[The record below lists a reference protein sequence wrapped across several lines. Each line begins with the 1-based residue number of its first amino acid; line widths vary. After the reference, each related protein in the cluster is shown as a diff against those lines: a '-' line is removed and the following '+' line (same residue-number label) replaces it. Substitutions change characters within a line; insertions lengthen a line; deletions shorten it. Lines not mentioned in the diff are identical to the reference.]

1 MSDQIHKA
9 YSDSLTEEQFKELS
23 EFLYAQYGLKMSQS
37 KKMLLEGRL
46 KPRVVKCG
54 YDNFEHYLSFVFE
67 QDGEELVHMVD
78 AITTNK
84 TEFFREPHHYE
95 FLKEEVATHWGKG
108 QKINLWSAGCSSG
121 EEPYTLTMVLDELEK
136 QKGIDYNVVATDL
149 STKVLNQAIKA
160 VYPIKSIG
168 LDLNSKRSY
177 FLKNKNPELEL
188 MRVVP
193 KLRDKVSF
201 HRLNLVRTPY
211 SFKNDFDLIFFRNVM
226 IYFDRATQFKIL
238 LAMCEKLKVGGYMF
252 IGHSESL
259 NGLNLPLKHVKPTI
273 FKRI

>member
-9 YSDSLTEEQFKELS
+9 YGDSLTEEQFKELS
-23 EFLYAQYGLKMSQS
+23 EFLYAQYGLKMSES
-37 KKMLLEGRL
+37 KKILLEGRL

-54 YDNFEHYLSFVFE
+54 YDNFEDYLSFVFE
-67 QDGEELVHMVD
+67 QKGEELVHMVD

-95 FLKEEVATHWGKG
+95 FLKEEVASHWTKG

-121 EEPYTLTMVLDELEK
+121 EEPYTLTMVLDQLEK
-136 QKGIDYNVVATDL
+136 QKGIGYSVVATDL

-160 VYPIKSIG
+160 VYPISSIG
-168 LDLNSKRSY
+168 LDLNLKRSY
-177 FLKNKNPELEL
+177 FLKNKNNELEL

-201 HRLNLVRTPY
+201 HRLNLVQTPY

-238 LAMCEKLKVGGYMF
+238 SAMCERLKAGGYLF

-259 NGLNLPLKHVKPTI
+259 NGLNLPLQSVKPTI